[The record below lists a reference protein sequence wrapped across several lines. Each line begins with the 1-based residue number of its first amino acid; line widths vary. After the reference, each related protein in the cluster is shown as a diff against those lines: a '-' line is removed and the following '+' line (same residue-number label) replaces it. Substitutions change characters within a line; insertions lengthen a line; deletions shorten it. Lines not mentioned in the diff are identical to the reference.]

1 MLASS
6 PSSWRVLRL
15 RHYDVQLM
23 GGMALHDG
31 RLAEMATGEGKTL
44 VALLPIYLNA
54 ITGESAFVVTTNDYL
69 AARDGE
75 TMGQV
80 FRFLGNVSS
89 IFNCNDV
96 IRTLRRD
103 HTVLPKGSREKGSL
117 WLRCDL
123 CRQPGAR
130 L

>member
-1 MLASS
+1 MLLMDRSRRTHDDF
-6 PSSWRVLRL
+6 SSWRVLRL

-54 ITGESAFVVTTNDYL
+54 LTGESAFVVTTNDYL

-80 FRFLGNVSS
+80 FRFLGR
-89 IFNCNDV
+89 IKT
-96 IRTLRRD
+96 RYYL
-103 HTVLPKGSREKGSL
+103 G
-117 WLRCDL
+117 
-123 CRQPGAR
+123 
-130 L
+130 